1 MKFDSHQ
8 YHSCLSS
15 LEVKYLSYCSLPCFC
30 RMEDTNKPQY
40 VDGEDGEVF
49 PNYSTPDQKSIE
61 EIVAADEEDESLK
74 RYKMALLGNAVSE
87 AIVTGI

>member
-1 MKFDSHQ
+1 
-8 YHSCLSS
+8 
-15 LEVKYLSYCSLPCFC
+15 
-30 RMEDTNKPQY
+30 MEDTNKPQY